1 MSFSSNLNLSGNKK
15 SESIKVTFDD
25 SAGKKCQV
33 CSKGFMLRRK
43 ITCQICLNIFCSDHC
58 TKKRHLVE
66 TNEFVSICDKCYEEE
81 TKKEIVQE
89 IDDEIRRISQELDNI
104 KEGNDKLFKEHY
116 NNTASI
122 NNLEMEIKKQE
133 WSAKKQE
140 EELLGQ
146 LEHEQARG
154 RNLRMTVDIMRKALD
169 ETSKNEKLMSDSCI
183 EAEAES
189 EIQKIQIASLTECKY
204 ELESGIEKLQDS
216 IRGSLGIEQLRKILC
231 ARCLKVINTNMNKDD
246 LDIDP
251 GDSVSVVSYSTDK
264 PSKGCSLM

>member
-122 NNLEMEIKKQE
+122 NNLEMETK
-133 WSAKKQE
+133 
-140 EELLGQ
+140 
-146 LEHEQARG
+146 
-154 RNLRMTVDIMRKALD
+154 
-169 ETSKNEKLMSDSCI
+169 
-183 EAEAES
+183 
-189 EIQKIQIASLTECKY
+189 
-204 ELESGIEKLQDS
+204 
-216 IRGSLGIEQLRKILC
+216 
-231 ARCLKVINTNMNKDD
+231 
-246 LDIDP
+246 
-251 GDSVSVVSYSTDK
+251 SV
-264 PSKGCSLM
+264 